1 MEIEELQAL
10 WSEMSDQLEQQKKLT
25 NEIIMNMTQ
34 ERYTNKFKT
43 LSNYERLGAVIC
55 FGIGIHILMNFG
67 KLDTWY
73 LQVCGI
79 FTLAVLFI
87 LPILVLNSLK
97 KIRNLNITNTSY
109 KETLINYSKAKQNLL
124 KLQQF
129 GIFLSFILMFAISGV
144 FAKIWSN
151 KDFFMVERNIWANLS
166 ILFAVLFVIV
176 CSYWGYRSY
185 RHITS
190 SAENI
195 LKELE

>member
-1 MEIEELQAL
+1 MEIEEMKAL
-10 WSEMSDQLEQQKKLT
+10 WSEMSHQLEQQKKLT

-43 LSNYERLGAVIC
+43 LSNYESIGAVIC
-55 FGIGIHILMNFG
+55 FGIGVHILTNFG

-73 LQVCGI
+73 LQACGV
-79 FTLAVLFI
+79 FTLGVLFI

-97 KIRNLNITNTSY
+97 RIRNLNITNTNY
-109 KETLINYSKAKQNLL
+109 KETLLNYSKAKQNLL

-129 GIFLSFILMFAISGV
+129 GIFLSFILMFAVSGV

-151 KDFFMVERNIWANLS
+151 KDFFTVERNFWANLS
-166 ILFAVLFVIV
+166 ILFAIFFVVV
-176 CSYWGYRSY
+176 CSYWGYRTY
-185 RHITS
+185 NRVVR
-190 SAENI
+190 SAENV